1 MTVEEVTAY
10 HEAGHVLMAI
20 YVGARVHSVTVDPDW
35 DDGPERFGDAQI
47 SWPEGVFD
55 EKTFLE
61 KTILVAL
68 AGPVAEMIH
77 TGDPFHP
84 AMVGEWSGDW
94 QQALRAASLLIKQQQ
109 ARMKYLEEKTL
120 SLYHL
125 YRSDSYWSAIGDLVD
140 HLLAHETLEEDMIND
155 IISNWI

>member
-1 MTVEEVTAY
+1 MTEELTAY
-10 HEAGHVLMAI
+10 HEAGHVIMAVR
-20 YVGARVHSVTVDPDW
+20 VGARVHSVTIDPDW

-61 KTILVAL
+61 KTILVSL

-84 AMVGEWSGDW
+84 ALVGEWSGDW
-94 QQALRAASLLIKQQQ
+94 QQALRAASILVSQRQPRLQ
-109 ARMKYLEEKTL
+109 YLEQKTIE
-120 SLYHL
+120 LYQL
-125 YRSDSYWSAIGDLVD
+125 FRTDAYWCAIGELVD
-140 HLLAHETLEEDMIND
+140 QLLAHETLEEDMINE
-155 IISNWI
+155 IVSTWI